1 MVSPF
6 TLPPTGFGPGSQPD
20 PEGELQYMPMPSG
33 MRTYAPHIPEADD
46 IAALSEALAML
57 AEMAVACEVVA
68 QGAPNVSFDLAT
80 LTPAA
85 RKVMADA
92 LGQGEVSMKIR
103 GLPAVIV
110 QESVFAGV
118 WMLLAAGLD
127 AGMDSV
133 EIGPVPQLALGRA
146 HMPHSPAVGVLAK
159 RVAGLANAPAIL
171 AELVDKSLTRR
182 AGDMAHVVNLSLL
195 PHTPED
201 LDWLSEALGEGAVT
215 VLSRG
220 YGNCRVT
227 ACAQAHVWKVQFFNS
242 MDTLI
247 LDTYE
252 VCEMPEVALAA
263 SEDLQDSAMRIRD
276 VIEAIR

>member
-6 TLPPTGFGPGSQPD
+6 TLPPAGFGPGSQPD

-33 MRTYAPHIPEADD
+33 MRVYAPHVPDADD
-46 IAALSEALAML
+46 AAALAETLTMLDRIAA
-57 AEMAVACEVVA
+57 ACAAVA
-68 QGAPNVSFDLAT
+68 QGAAPVSFDLAG
-80 LTPAA
+80 LSPAA

-103 GLPAVIV
+103 GRPAVMV

-118 WMLLAAGLD
+118 WMLLAAG
-127 AGMDSV
+127 MDV
-133 EIGPVPQLALGRA
+133 AEVATVPSLALARA
-146 HMPHSPAVGVLAK
+146 HLPRSPALGLRAD
-159 RVAGLANAPAIL
+159 RIAGLGNAPALL
-171 AELVDKSLTRR
+171 AELVDKSRTRR
-182 AGDMAHVVNLSLL
+182 AGEMAHVVNLSLL

-201 LDWLSEALGEGAVT
+201 LVWLSEALGEGAVT
-215 VLSRG
+215 ILSRG

-227 ACAQAHVWKVQFFNS
+227 ACAQPQVWKVQFYNS

-252 VCEMPEVALAA
+252 VCEMPEVACAA
-263 SEDLQDSAMRIRD
+263 AEDLADSATRIRD

>member
-6 TLPPTGFGPGSQPD
+6 SMPPTGFGPGSQPD
-20 PEGELQYMPMPSG
+20 PTGELQYMPMPSG
-33 MRTYAPHIPEADD
+33 MRTYAPHIPDVDD
-46 IAALSEALAML
+46 IAALAETLAML

-68 QGAPNVSFDLAT
+68 QGAPPVSFDLAT
-80 LTPAA
+80 LSPAA

-103 GLPAVIV
+103 GLPAVMV

-118 WMLLAAGLD
+118 WMLLAAG
-127 AGMDSV
+127 MDIV
-133 EIGPVPQLALGRA
+133 EVAAVPTLALTRA
-146 HMPHSPAVGVLAK
+146 HLPHAPAIGVLAK
-159 RVAGLANAPAIL
+159 QVPGLANAPAIL
-171 AELVDKSLTRR
+171 AELVDKSLNRR
-182 AGDMAHVVNLSLL
+182 AGEIAHVVNLSLL

-201 LDWLSEALGEGAVT
+201 LDWLVEALGEGAVT

-227 ACAQAHVWKVQFFNS
+227 ACAQAHVWKVQFYNS

-263 SEDLQDSAMRIRD
+263 GEDLADSATRIRD

>member
-6 TLPPTGFGPGSQPD
+6 SMPPTGFGPGSQPD
-20 PEGELQYMPMPSG
+20 PEGELKYMPMPSG
-33 MRTYAPHIPEADD
+33 MRTYAPHIPDVDD
-46 IAALSEALAML
+46 IAALAETLAML

-68 QGAPNVSFDLAT
+68 QGALPVSFDLTT
-80 LTPAA
+80 LSPAA

-103 GLPAVIV
+103 GLPAVMV

-118 WMLLAAGLD
+118 WMLLAAG
-127 AGMDSV
+127 MDIV
-133 EIGPVPQLALGRA
+133 EVTPVPTLALSRA
-146 HMPHSPAVGVLAK
+146 HVPHAPAIGVLATQGP
-159 RVAGLANAPAIL
+159 GLANAPAIL

-182 AGDMAHVVNLSLL
+182 AGDIAHVVNLSLL

-201 LDWLSEALGEGAVT
+201 LDWLIEALGEGAVT

-263 SEDLQDSAMRIRD
+263 DEDLADSAVRIRD

>member
-6 TLPPTGFGPGSQPD
+6 TMPPTGFGPGSQPD
-20 PEGELQYMPMPSG
+20 PEGELHYMPMPSG
-33 MRTYAPHIPEADD
+33 MRTYAPHIPDADD
-46 IAALSEALAML
+46 IAALAETLAML
-57 AEMAVACEVVA
+57 AEMAAACEVVA
-68 QGAPNVSFDLAT
+68 QGAPAVSFDLAT
-80 LTPAA
+80 LSPAA

-103 GLPAVIV
+103 GLPAVMV

-118 WMLLAAGLD
+118 WMLLAS
-127 AGMDSV
+127 GMDIV
-133 EIGPVPQLALGRA
+133 EIAPVPTLALTRA
-146 HMPHSPAVGVLAK
+146 HVPHSPATGVLAR
-159 RVAGLANAPAIL
+159 RVAGLANAPALL
-171 AELVDKSLTRR
+171 AELVDKSRTRR
-182 AGDMAHVVNLSLL
+182 AGAMAHVVNLSLL

-201 LDWLSEALGEGAVT
+201 LDWLSAALGEGAVT

-227 ACAQAHVWKVQFFNS
+227 ACAQAQVWKVQFYNS

-263 SEDLQDSAMRIRD
+263 DEDLGDSAIRIRD

>member
-6 TLPPTGFGPGSQPD
+6 TMPPTGFGPGSQPD
-20 PEGELQYMPMPSG
+20 PDGELQYMPMPSG
-33 MRTYAPHIPEADD
+33 MRTYAPHIPDADD
-46 IAALSEALAML
+46 IAALAETLAML
-57 AEMAVACEVVA
+57 AEMAVACDVVA
-68 QGAPNVSFDLAT
+68 QGAPPISFDLTT
-80 LTPAA
+80 LSPAA

-103 GLPAVIV
+103 GLPAVMV

-118 WMLLAAGLD
+118 WMLLAAG
-127 AGMDSV
+127 MDMV
-133 EIGPVPQLALGRA
+133 EVAPVPTLAVTRA

-159 RVAGLANAPAIL
+159 RVPGLANAPALL
-171 AELVDKSLTRR
+171 AELVDKSRSRR
-182 AGDMAHVVNLSLL
+182 AGEIAHVVNLSLL

-201 LDWLSEALGEGAVT
+201 LLWLSQALGTGAVT
-215 VLSRG
+215 ILSRG

-227 ACAQAHVWKVQFFNS
+227 SCAQAHVWKVQFYNS

-247 LDTYE
+247 LDTFE

-263 SEDLQDSAMRIRD
+263 AEDLADSATRIRD

>member
-6 TLPPTGFGPGSQPD
+6 TMPPTGFGPGSQPD
-20 PEGELQYMPMPSG
+20 PDGELQYMPMPSG
-33 MRTYAPHIPEADD
+33 MRTYSPHIPDADD
-46 IAALSEALAML
+46 IAALAETLAML
-57 AEMAVACEVVA
+57 AEMAVACDVVA
-68 QGAPNVSFDLAT
+68 QGGPPVSFDLAT
-80 LTPAA
+80 LSPAA

-103 GLPAVIV
+103 GLPAVMV

-118 WMLLAAGLD
+118 WMLLAAG
-127 AGMDSV
+127 MDVV
-133 EIGPVPQLALGRA
+133 EIAPVPTLALTRA
-146 HMPHSPAVGVLAK
+146 HMPHSPAIGVLAK
-159 RVAGLANAPAIL
+159 RVPGLANAPALL
-171 AELVDKSLTRR
+171 AELVDKSRSRR
-182 AGDMAHVVNLSLL
+182 AGEIAHVVNLSLL

-201 LDWLSEALGEGAVT
+201 LLWLAEALGEGAVT
-215 VLSRG
+215 ILSRG

-227 ACAQAHVWKVQFFNS
+227 SCAQAHVWKVQFYNS

-247 LDTYE
+247 LDTFE

-263 SEDLQDSAMRIRD
+263 AEDLADSATRIRD

>member
-6 TLPPTGFGPGSQPD
+6 SMPPTGFGPGSQPD

-33 MRTYAPHIPEADD
+33 MRTYSPHIPDADD
-46 IAALSEALAML
+46 IAALAETLAML
-57 AEMAVACEVVA
+57 AEMAVACDVVA
-68 QGAPNVSFDLAT
+68 QGAPPVSFDLAT
-80 LTPAA
+80 LSPAA

-92 LGQGEVSMKIR
+92 LGQGEVAMKIR
-103 GLPAVIV
+103 GLPAVMV

-118 WMLLAAGLD
+118 WMLLAAG
-127 AGMDSV
+127 MDVV
-133 EIGPVPQLALGRA
+133 EVAPVPTLALSRA
-146 HMPHSPAVGVLAK
+146 HLPHSPAIGVLA
-159 RVAGLANAPAIL
+159 RQVPGLANAPAIL
-171 AELVDKSLTRR
+171 AELIDKSLTRL
-182 AGDMAHVVNLSLL
+182 AGDVAHVINLSLL

-201 LDWLSEALGEGAVT
+201 LAWLIEALGEGAVT

-227 ACAQAHVWKVQFFNS
+227 ACAQPHVWKVQFYNS

-263 SEDLQDSAMRIRD
+263 DEDLADSATRIRD

>member
-6 TLPPTGFGPGSQPD
+6 SMPPTGFGPGSQPD
-20 PEGELQYMPMPSG
+20 PLGELQYMPMPSG
-33 MRTYAPHIPEADD
+33 MRTYAPHIPDVED
-46 IAALSEALAML
+46 IAAMAETLAML

-68 QGAPNVSFDLAT
+68 QGAPPVSFDLAT
-80 LTPAA
+80 LSPAA

-103 GLPAVIV
+103 GLPAVMV

-118 WMLLAAGLD
+118 WMLLAAG
-127 AGMDSV
+127 MDVV
-133 EIGPVPQLALGRA
+133 EVAQVPTLSISRA
-146 HMPHSPAVGVLAK
+146 HVPHAPAIGVLAK
-159 RVAGLANAPAIL
+159 QVPGLANAPAIL

-182 AGDMAHVVNLSLL
+182 AGDIAHVINLSLL

-201 LDWLSEALGEGAVT
+201 LDWLIEALGTGAVT
-215 VLSRG
+215 ILSRG

-227 ACAQAHVWKVQFFNS
+227 SCAQALVWKVQFFNS

-263 SEDLQDSAMRIRD
+263 DEDLVDSAHRIRD

>member
-6 TLPPTGFGPGSQPD
+6 TMPPTGFGPGSQPD
-20 PEGELQYMPMPSG
+20 PDGELQYMAMPSG
-33 MRTYAPHIPEADD
+33 MRTYSPHIPDAEDQASL
-46 IAALSEALAML
+46 AEALAML
-57 AEMAVACEVVA
+57 AEMAAACEIVA
-68 QGAPNVSFDLAT
+68 QGAAPVEFDLST
-80 LTPAA
+80 LSPGA

-92 LGQGEVSMKIR
+92 MGQGEVSMKIR
-103 GLPAVIV
+103 GVPAIMV

-118 WMLLAAGLD
+118 WMLLGSGID
-127 AGMDSV
+127 KI
-133 EIGPVPQLALGRA
+133 EIAQVPSLALLRA
-146 HMPHSPAVGVLAK
+146 HLPHRPAIGVLAK
-159 RVAGLANAPAIL
+159 RVPGLANAPSIL
-171 AELVDKSLTRR
+171 AELQEKSLTYR
-182 AGDMAHVVNLSLL
+182 AEDIAHVVNLSLL

-201 LDWLSEALGEGAVT
+201 LDWLIEALGEGAVT

-252 VCEMPEVALAA
+252 VCTMPEVALAA
-263 SEDLQDSAMRIRD
+263 TEDLADSAIRIRD
-276 VIEAIR
+276 VIEAIK